1 MTVTDTYDSHNCQ
14 YDTDSL
20 EPLLSVVYD
29 SMTLTTVNCQCRH
42 RPLSMTKRRFMC
54 QFSTDS

>member
-29 SMTLTTVNCQCRH
+29 SMTLTTVKVSWRH
-42 RPLSMTKRRFMC
+42 WP
-54 QFSTDS
+54 QSTARSVIYVSVFN